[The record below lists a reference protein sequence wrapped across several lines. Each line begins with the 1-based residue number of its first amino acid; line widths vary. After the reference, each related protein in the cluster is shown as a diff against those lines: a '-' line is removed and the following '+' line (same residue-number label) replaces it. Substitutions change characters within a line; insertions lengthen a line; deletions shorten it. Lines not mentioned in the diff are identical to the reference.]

1 MKQDFNIALAEAL
14 KLALETKAPKK
25 TGKLIQTAIKK
36 NRIYTNTMTRT
47 SRFKIGNRIAEEKA
61 PHYHILED
69 AKRIHYPYKG
79 TKQSKGKQD
88 LVKNLRDRDY
98 SGDTYR
104 REPRFKRYIKG
115 KTIIYHDP
123 KQYEE
128 DTYEN
133 IHYHYIEKIIG
144 ETCRDFAKEHNMKL
158 KIKRRK

>member
-98 SGDTYR
+98 SNDRYR
-104 REPRFKRYIKG
+104 REPRFKSPQERN
-115 KTIIYHDP
+115 
-123 KQYEE
+123 QYDQ

-144 ETCRDFAKEHNMKL
+144 ETCRDFAKIHNMKL
-158 KIKRRK
+158 KITRRVR